1 MVLFLERKSIV
12 LFENTIEEISTTKGV
27 GGIGIIRVSGNEAIQ
42 IVDKVFRSPNGKKLT
57 EVASHTITYGHIV
70 GESGKVL
77 DEVLIMLMK
86 GPRTFTREDVIEIN
100 CHGGPVPLNAVL
112 MEVIN
117 AGARLADQGEFTK
130 RAFLNGRIDLA
141 QVEAIMDIIESKT
154 ELSLSQAVGQLEG
167 NLSKQIKAYQ
177 DTLIQII
184 ARIEVS
190 IDYPEYDEDEPITN
204 DFEEELNALV
214 AELKE
219 LLRTADTG
227 KMIREGVK
235 TAIVGRPNVGKSSLL
250 NALLEENKAIVTDI
264 PGTTRDVVEA
274 YLNIEGIPF
283 QLLDTAG
290 IRETEDL
297 VEQIGVE
304 RSKDSIEAADLVLML
319 IDRHEGILEKDR
331 EILEQVKDKR
341 VIYVLNKSDLEDSIT
356 QEMRELYLK
365 DKEISSISAREQ
377 NGLNSLKEA
386 MKRFV
391 IKGDAVVQNKAT
403 ISNQRQKQSLIN
415 AIKSLEK
422 VTDAIEMGLP
432 EDCLA
437 IDLHDAFGHLGMIV
451 GESLKEEIINQLF
464 SRFCLGK

>member
-1 MVLFLERKSIV
+1 M
-12 LFENTIEEISTTKGV
+12 LFEDTIAAISTAIGV
-27 GGIGIIRVSGNEAIQ
+27 GGIGIIRVSGKEAIS
-42 IVDKVFRSPNGKKLT
+42 IVNKIFRAANKKSLM
-57 EVASHTITYGHIV
+57 EVDSHTITYGHIISQ
-70 GESGKVL
+70 SGKVL

-86 GPRTFTREDVIEIN
+86 APKTFTKEDVIEIN
-100 CHGGPVPLNAVL
+100 CHGGPIPLNAVL

-117 AGARLADQGEFTK
+117 AGARLADSGEFTK
-130 RAFLNGRIDLA
+130 RAFLNGRIDLS
-141 QVEAIMDIIESKT
+141 QVEAIMDIIEAKT
-154 ELSLSQAVGQLEG
+154 ELSLSQAIGQLEG
-167 NLSKQIKAYQ
+167 NLSKRIKAYQ

-190 IDYPEYDEDEPITN
+190 IDYPEYDQDEPITS
-204 DFEEELNALV
+204 DFEGELRALND
-214 AELKE
+214 ELDE
-219 LLRTADTG
+219 LLKTADTG

-274 YLNIEGIPF
+274 YLNIDGIPY

-290 IRETEDL
+290 IRETEDI

-304 RSKDSIEAADLVLML
+304 RSKSSIEEADLVLML
-319 IDRHEGILEKDR
+319 VDSHVGLIDKDR
-331 EILEQVKDKR
+331 EILDQVKGKH
-341 VIYVLNKSDLEDSIT
+341 VIYVLNKSDLESNIP
-356 QEMRELYLK
+356 QEILEEYFNNGKVIR
-365 DKEISSISAREQ
+365 ISAKVQ
-377 NGLNSLKEA
+377 TGLNELKQA
-386 MKRFV
+386 MKQV
-391 IKGDAVVQNKAT
+391 VMKGEAQVNNGAT
-403 ISNQRQKQSLIN
+403 ISNQRQKQALIN

-422 VTDAIEMGLP
+422 VIEAIEMGLP

-451 GESLKEEIINQLF
+451 GESIKEEIINQLF

>member
-1 MVLFLERKSIV
+1 M
-12 LFENTIEEISTTKGV
+12 LFEDTIAAISTPIGV
-27 GGIGIIRVSGNEAIQ
+27 GGIGIIRVSGKDTIE
-42 IVDKVFRSPNGKKLT
+42 IVDKVFKAANKKSLK
-57 EVASHTITYGHIV
+57 EIDSHTITYGHIV
-70 GESGKVL
+70 SDGGKVL

-86 GPRTFTREDVIEIN
+86 GPRTFTREDIIEIN

-112 MEVIN
+112 MEVIK
-117 AGARLADQGEFTK
+117 AGARMADNGEFTK

-141 QVEAIMDIIESKT
+141 QVEAIMDIIEAKT

-167 NLSKQIKAYQ
+167 NLSKRIKDYQ
-177 DTLIQII
+177 DTLIQVI

-204 DFEEELNALV
+204 DFE
-214 AELKE
+214 AELKELLNELRE

-274 YLNIEGIPF
+274 YLNIDGIPF

-290 IRETEDL
+290 IRETEDI
-297 VEQIGVE
+297 VEKIGVE
-304 RSKDSIEAADLVLML
+304 RSKTSIEEADLVLML
-319 IDRHEGILEKDR
+319 VDSHAGLLDKDK
-331 EILEQVKDKR
+331 EILQQVKDKR
-341 VIYVLNKSDLEDSIT
+341 VIFIFNKTDLENNIT
-356 QEMRELYLK
+356 QEMLETYFNQGEVIQVSA
-365 DKEISSISAREQ
+365 KEQ
-377 NGLNSLKEA
+377 YGLNELRQA
-386 MKRFV
+386 MKNFV
-391 IKGDAVVQNKAT
+391 IKGNTTIQNKAT

-422 VTDAIEMGLP
+422 VIDAIELGLP

>member
-1 MVLFLERKSIV
+1 M
-12 LFENTIEEISTTKGV
+12 LFEDTIAAISTPVGI
-27 GGIGIIRVSGNEAIQ
+27 GGIGIIRVSGDQAVS
-42 IVDKVFRSPNGKKLT
+42 IVDKIFKASNKKSLKDID
-57 EVASHTITYGHIV
+57 SHTITYGHIV
-70 GESGKVL
+70 SESGKVL

-86 GPRTFTREDVIEIN
+86 APRTFTREDIVEIN
-100 CHGGPVPLNAVL
+100 CHGGPIPLNAVL

-117 AGARLADQGEFTK
+117 AGARLADSGEFTK

-141 QVEAIMDIIESKT
+141 QVEAIMDIIEAKT
-154 ELSLSQAVGQLEG
+154 ELSLEQAVGQLEG
-167 NLSKQIKAYQ
+167 NLSKKIKEYQ
-177 DTLIQII
+177 DILIQII

-190 IDYPEYDEDEPITN
+190 IDYPEYDDDEPITN
-204 DFEEELNALV
+204 DFEAELNDLLAQLR
-214 AELKE
+214 E
-219 LLRTADTG
+219 LLKTADTG

-274 YLNIEGIPF
+274 YLNIDGIPF

-290 IRETEDL
+290 IRETSDV

-304 RSKDSIEAADLVLML
+304 KSRHSIEEADLVLML
-319 IDRHEGILEKDR
+319 IDSHDGLTDKDK
-331 EILEQVKDKR
+331 EVLEQVKEKH
-341 VIYVLNKSDLEDSIT
+341 VIYVFNKSDLPSNISEEIH
-356 QEMRELYLK
+356 EMYFNNGKGIR
-365 DKEISSISAREQ
+365 ISAKQ
-377 NGLNSLKEA
+377 QKGLDELKMA
-386 MKRFV
+386 MKEV
-391 IKGDAVVQNKAT
+391 VMKGNASINNQAT
-403 ISNQRQKQSLIN
+403 ISNQRQKQALIN
-415 AIKSLEK
+415 AIKSLDK
-422 VTDAIEMGLP
+422 VVEAIEMGLP

>member
-1 MVLFLERKSIV
+1 MI
-12 LFENTIEEISTTKGV
+12 FEDTIAAISTPVGI
-27 GGIGIIRVSGNEAIQ
+27 GGIGIIRVSGKDAIS
-42 IVDKVFRSPNGKKLT
+42 IVDKIFRAANKKSLKDID
-57 EVASHTITYGHIV
+57 SHTITYGHIV

-77 DEVLIMLMK
+77 DEVLIMMMRA
-86 GPRTFTREDVIEIN
+86 PRTFTREDVIEIN
-100 CHGGPVPLNAVL
+100 CHGGPIPLNAVL
-112 MEVIN
+112 MEVIH
-117 AGARLADQGEFTK
+117 AGARLADSGEFTK

-141 QVEAIMDIIESKT
+141 QVEAIMDIIEAKT
-154 ELSLSQAVGQLEG
+154 ELSLEQAVGQLEG
-167 NLSKQIKAYQ
+167 NLSKKIKEYQ
-177 DTLIQII
+177 DLLIQII

-190 IDYPEYDEDEPITN
+190 IDYPEYDQDEPITN
-204 DFEEELNALV
+204 DFDQ
-214 AELKE
+214 ELKDLLAQLNE
-219 LLRTADTG
+219 LLKTADTG

-274 YLNIEGIPF
+274 YLNIDGIPY

-290 IRETEDL
+290 IRGTTDV

-304 RSKDSIEAADLVLML
+304 RSRSSIQEADLVLML
-319 IDRHEGILEKDR
+319 VDAHAGITD
-331 EILEQVKDKR
+331 
-341 VIYVLNKSDLEDSIT
+341 
-356 QEMRELYLK
+356 K
-365 DKEISSISAREQ
+365 DKEILDQVKHKNVIYVFNKADLENNISKEIEKEHFTDGKIVTISAKEQ
-377 NGLNSLKEA
+377 AGLKDLKMA
-386 MKRFV
+386 MKE
-391 IKGDAVVQNKAT
+391 VVMRGNVSVNNGAT
-403 ISNQRQKQSLIN
+403 ISNQRQKQALIN

-422 VTDAIEMGLP
+422 VIEAIEMGLP

>member
-1 MVLFLERKSIV
+1 M
-12 LFENTIEEISTTKGV
+12 LFEDTIAAISTPIGV
-27 GGIGIIRVSGNEAIQ
+27 GGIGIIRVSGKDTIE
-42 IVDKVFRSPNGKKLT
+42 IVDKVFKAANKKSLK
-57 EVASHTITYGHIV
+57 EVDSHTITYGHIISD
-70 GESGKVL
+70 SGKVL

-86 GPRTFTREDVIEIN
+86 GPRTFTREDIIEIN

-112 MEVIN
+112 MEVIK
-117 AGARLADQGEFTK
+117 AGARMADNGEFTK

-141 QVEAIMDIIESKT
+141 QVEAIMDIIEAKT

-167 NLSKQIKAYQ
+167 NLSKRIKDYQ
-177 DTLIQII
+177 DTLIQVI

-204 DFEEELNALV
+204 DFEV
-214 AELKE
+214 ELKELLDELRE

-274 YLNIEGIPF
+274 YLNIDGIPF

-290 IRETEDL
+290 IRETEDI
-297 VEQIGVE
+297 VEKIGVE
-304 RSKDSIEAADLVLML
+304 RSKTSIEEADLVLML
-319 IDRHEGILEKDR
+319 VDSHAGLLDKDK
-331 EILEQVKDKR
+331 EILQQVKDKR
-341 VIYVLNKSDLEDSIT
+341 VIFIFNKTDLENNIT
-356 QEMRELYLK
+356 QEMLETYFNQGEVIK
-365 DKEISSISAREQ
+365 VSAKEQ
-377 NGLNSLKEA
+377 YGLNELRQA
-386 MKRFV
+386 MKNFV
-391 IKGDAVVQNKAT
+391 IKGNTTIQNKAT

-422 VTDAIEMGLP
+422 VIDAIELGLP

>member
-1 MVLFLERKSIV
+1 M
-12 LFENTIEEISTTKGV
+12 LFEDTIAAISTPIGV
-27 GGIGIIRVSGNEAIQ
+27 GGIGIIRVSGKEAIS
-42 IVDKVFRSPNGKKLT
+42 IVDKIFKAANKKSLT
-57 EVASHTITYGHIV
+57 EVDSHTITYGHIISQ
-70 GESGKVL
+70 SGKVL

-86 GPRTFTREDVIEIN
+86 APKTFTREDVIEIN
-100 CHGGPVPLNAVL
+100 CHGGPIPLNVVL

-117 AGARLADQGEFTK
+117 AGARLADSGEFTK
-130 RAFLNGRIDLA
+130 RAFLNGRIDLS
-141 QVEAIMDIIESKT
+141 QVEAIMDIIEAKT
-154 ELSLSQAVGQLEG
+154 ELSLSQAIGQLEG
-167 NLSKQIKAYQ
+167 NLSKRIKAYQ

-190 IDYPEYDEDEPITN
+190 IDYPEYDQDEPITS
-204 DFEEELNALV
+204 DFEEELRALNE
-214 AELKE
+214 ELGE
-219 LLRTADTG
+219 LLKTADTG

-274 YLNIEGIPF
+274 YLNIDGIPY

-290 IRETEDL
+290 IRETEDI

-304 RSKDSIEAADLVLML
+304 RSKSSIEEADLVLML
-319 IDRHEGILEKDR
+319 MDSHAGLLDKDR
-331 EILEQVKDKR
+331 EILNQVKGKH
-341 VIYVLNKSDLEDSIT
+341 VIYVLNKSDLESNIT
-356 QEMRELYLK
+356 QEIL
-365 DKEISSISAREQ
+365 DKYFNNGSVIRISAKAQ
-377 NGLNSLKEA
+377 SGLSELKQA
-386 MKRFV
+386 MKQV
-391 IKGDAVVQNKAT
+391 VMKGDAQVKNEAT
-403 ISNQRQKQSLIN
+403 ISNQRQKQALIN

-422 VTDAIEMGLP
+422 VIEAIEMGLP

-451 GESLKEEIINQLF
+451 GESIKEEIINQLF

>member
-1 MVLFLERKSIV
+1 M
-12 LFENTIEEISTTKGV
+12 LFEDTIAAISTPIGV
-27 GGIGIIRVSGNEAIQ
+27 GGIGIIRVSGKDAIS
-42 IVDKVFRSPNGKKLT
+42 IVDKIFRAASKKSLKDID
-57 EVASHTITYGHIV
+57 SHTITYGHIV
-70 GESGKVL
+70 AESGKVL

-86 GPRTFTREDVIEIN
+86 APRTFTREDVIEIN
-100 CHGGPVPLNAVL
+100 CHGGPIPLNAVL

-117 AGARLADQGEFTK
+117 AGARLADSGEFTK

-141 QVEAIMDIIESKT
+141 QVEAIMDIIEAKT
-154 ELSLSQAVGQLEG
+154 ELSLEQAVGQLEG
-167 NLSKQIKAYQ
+167 NLSKKIKEYQ
-177 DTLIQII
+177 DMLIKII

-190 IDYPEYDEDEPITN
+190 IDYPEYDQDEPITD
-204 DFEEELNALV
+204 DFDQELR
-214 AELKE
+214 ELLEQFNE

-274 YLNIEGIPF
+274 YLNVDGIPY

-290 IRETEDL
+290 IRETTDV

-304 RSKDSIEAADLVLML
+304 RSRSSIQEADLVLML
-319 IDRHEGILEKDR
+319 VDANAGISEKDK
-331 EILEQVKDKR
+331 EILEQVKHKQ
-341 VIYVLNKSDLEDSIT
+341 VIYVFNKADLSNNISE
-356 QEMRELYLK
+356 EMM
-365 DKEISSISAREQ
+365 KEYFAGGQIIHISAKEQ
-377 NGLNSLKEA
+377 SGLNDLRAA
-386 MKRFV
+386 MKQIV
-391 IKGDAVVQNKAT
+391 IRGNVAVNNGAT
-403 ISNQRQKQSLIN
+403 ISNQRQKQALIN

-422 VTDAIEMGLP
+422 VIEAIEMGLP

>member
-1 MVLFLERKSIV
+1 M
-12 LFENTIEEISTTKGV
+12 LFEDTIAAISTPIGV
-27 GGIGIIRVSGNEAIQ
+27 GGIGIIRVSGKEAIS
-42 IVDKVFRSPNGKKLT
+42 IVDKIFKAANKKTLT
-57 EVASHTITYGHIV
+57 EAESHTITYGHIV
-70 GESGKVL
+70 SESGKVL
-77 DEVLIMLMK
+77 DEVLVMLMK
-86 GPRTFTREDVIEIN
+86 APKTFTREDVIEIN
-100 CHGGPVPLNAVL
+100 CHGGPIPLNAVL
-112 MEVIN
+112 MAVIN
-117 AGARLADQGEFTK
+117 AGARLADSGEFTK
-130 RAFLNGRIDLA
+130 RAFLNGRIDLS
-141 QVEAIMDIIESKT
+141 QVEAIMDIIEAKT
-154 ELSLSQAVGQLEG
+154 ELSLSQAIGQLEG
-167 NLSKQIKAYQ
+167 NLSKKIKEYQ

-204 DFEEELNALV
+204 DFESELIDLLDELN
-214 AELKE
+214 E

-274 YLNIEGIPF
+274 YLNIDGIPY

-290 IRETEDL
+290 IRETEDV

-304 RSKDSIEAADLVLML
+304 RSKSSIEEADLVLML
-319 IDRHEGILEKDR
+319 IDSHDGLLDKDK
-331 EILEQVKDKR
+331 EILNQVQGKH
-341 VIYVLNKSDLEDSIT
+341 VIYVFNKTDLESNIT
-356 QEMRELYLK
+356 QEMLDEYFNTGTIIR
-365 DKEISSISAREQ
+365 ISAKEQ
-377 NGLNSLKEA
+377 SGLSELKLA
-386 MKRFV
+386 MKETV
-391 IKGDAVVQNKAT
+391 MKGNAMVRNDAT
-403 ISNQRQKQSLIN
+403 ISNQRQKQALIN

-422 VTDAIEMGLP
+422 VVDAIEMGLP

-451 GESLKEEIINQLF
+451 GESIKEEIINQLF

>member
-1 MVLFLERKSIV
+1 M
-12 LFENTIEEISTTKGV
+12 LFEDTIAAISTPIGI
-27 GGIGIIRVSGNEAIQ
+27 GGIGIIRVSGKETIE
-42 IVDKVFRSPNGKKLT
+42 IVDKVFRATNKKSLK
-57 EVASHTITYGHIV
+57 EVDSHTITYGHIV
-70 GESGKVL
+70 SDSGKVL

-86 GPRTFTREDVIEIN
+86 GPRTFTREDIIEIN

-112 MEVIN
+112 MEVIK
-117 AGARLADQGEFTK
+117 AGARMADNGEFTK

-167 NLSKQIKAYQ
+167 NLSKKIKEYQ
-177 DTLIQII
+177 DTLIQVI

-190 IDYPEYDEDEPITN
+190 IDYPEYDDDEPITN
-204 DFEEELNALV
+204 DFE
-214 AELKE
+214 AELKDLLEELRE

-274 YLNIEGIPF
+274 YLNIDGIPF

-290 IRETEDL
+290 IRETEDI
-297 VEQIGVE
+297 VEKIGVE
-304 RSKDSIEAADLVLML
+304 RSKSSIEEADLVLML
-319 IDRHEGILEKDR
+319 VDSHAGLLDKDQ
-331 EILEQVKDKR
+331 EILEQVKNKH
-341 VIYVLNKSDLEDSIT
+341 VIYIFNKTDLEDNIT
-356 QEMRELYLK
+356 QEMLETHFSNGEVIK
-365 DKEISSISAREQ
+365 VSAKEQS
-377 NGLNSLKEA
+377 GLNELRQA
-386 MKRFV
+386 MKHFV
-391 IKGDAVVQNKAT
+391 IKGSAAVHNEAT

-422 VTDAIEMGLP
+422 VIDAIELGLP

>member
-1 MVLFLERKSIV
+1 M
-12 LFENTIEEISTTKGV
+12 LFEDTIAAISTPIGV
-27 GGIGIIRVSGNEAIQ
+27 GGIGIIRVSGKDTID
-42 IVDKVFRSPNGKKLT
+42 IVDKVFKAANKKSLK
-57 EVASHTITYGHIV
+57 EIDSHTITYGHIV
-70 GESGKVL
+70 SDSGKVL

-86 GPRTFTREDVIEIN
+86 GPRTFTREDIIEIN

-112 MEVIN
+112 MEVIK
-117 AGARLADQGEFTK
+117 AGARMADNGEFTK

-141 QVEAIMDIIESKT
+141 QVEAIMDIIEAKT

-167 NLSKQIKAYQ
+167 NLSKRIKEYQ
-177 DTLIQII
+177 DTLIQVI

-204 DFEEELNALV
+204 DFE
-214 AELKE
+214 AELKELLNELRE

-274 YLNIEGIPF
+274 YLNIDGIPF

-290 IRETEDL
+290 IRETEDI
-297 VEQIGVE
+297 VEKIGVE
-304 RSKDSIEAADLVLML
+304 RSKTSIEEADLVLML
-319 IDRHEGILEKDR
+319 VDSHAGLLDKDKQILQ
-331 EILEQVKDKR
+331 QVKDKR
-341 VIYVLNKSDLEDSIT
+341 VIFIFNKTDLENNIT
-356 QEMRELYLK
+356 QEMLETYFNQGEVIK
-365 DKEISSISAREQ
+365 VSAKEQ
-377 NGLNSLKEA
+377 CGLNELRQA
-386 MKRFV
+386 MKNFV
-391 IKGDAVVQNKAT
+391 IKGNTTIQNKAT

-422 VTDAIEMGLP
+422 VIDAIELGLP

>member
-1 MVLFLERKSIV
+1 M
-12 LFENTIEEISTTKGV
+12 LFEDTIAAISTPIGV
-27 GGIGIIRVSGNEAIQ
+27 GGIGIIRVSGKETIE
-42 IVDKVFRSPNGKKLT
+42 IVDKVFRAANKKSLKK
-57 EVASHTITYGHIV
+57 VDSHTITYGHIV
-70 GESGKVL
+70 SDSGKVL

-86 GPRTFTREDVIEIN
+86 GPRTFTREDIIEIN

-112 MEVIN
+112 MEVIK
-117 AGARLADQGEFTK
+117 AGARMADNGEFTK

-167 NLSKQIKAYQ
+167 NLSKKIKEYQ
-177 DTLIQII
+177 DTLIQVI

-190 IDYPEYDEDEPITN
+190 IDYPEYDDDEPITN
-204 DFEEELNALV
+204 DFE
-214 AELKE
+214 AELKDLLEELRE

-274 YLNIEGIPF
+274 YLNIDGIPF

-290 IRETEDL
+290 IRETEDI
-297 VEQIGVE
+297 VEKIGVE
-304 RSKDSIEAADLVLML
+304 RSKSSIEEADLVLML
-319 IDRHEGILEKDR
+319 VDSHVGLLDKDQ
-331 EILEQVKDKR
+331 EILEQVKNKH
-341 VIYVLNKSDLEDSIT
+341 VIYIFNKTDLENNIT
-356 QEMRELYLK
+356 QEMLETHFSNGEVIK
-365 DKEISSISAREQ
+365 VSAKEQS
-377 NGLNSLKEA
+377 GLNELRQA
-386 MKRFV
+386 MKHFV
-391 IKGDAVVQNKAT
+391 IKGSAAVHNEAT

-422 VTDAIEMGLP
+422 VIDAIELRLP

>member
-1 MVLFLERKSIV
+1 M
-12 LFENTIEEISTTKGV
+12 LFEDTIAAISTPIGI
-27 GGIGIIRVSGNEAIQ
+27 GGIGIIRVSGKEAIS
-42 IVDKVFRSPNGKKLT
+42 IVDKIFRAANKKSLY
-57 EVASHTITYGHIV
+57 EVNSHTITYGHIV
-70 GESGKVL
+70 SQSGKVL

-86 GPRTFTREDVIEIN
+86 GPKTFTREDVIEIN
-100 CHGGPVPLNAVL
+100 CHGGPIPLNAVL
-112 MEVIN
+112 METIN
-117 AGARLADQGEFTK
+117 AGARLAESGEFTK

-167 NLSKQIKAYQ
+167 NLSKKIKEYQ
-177 DTLIQII
+177 DILMQII

-204 DFEEELNALV
+204 DFELELRALLNELN
-214 AELKE
+214 ELFK
-219 LLRTADTG
+219 TADTG

-274 YLNIEGIPF
+274 YLNIDGIPF

-290 IRETEDL
+290 IRETEDV

-304 RSKDSIEAADLVLML
+304 RSKHSIEEADLVLML
-319 IDRHEGILEKDR
+319 IDAHEGLLEKDK
-331 EILEQVKDKR
+331 EILQGVHGKH
-341 VIYVLNKSDLEDSIT
+341 VIYVLNKTDLGSNISTEIVKEYFSNGKLVHISAKE
-356 QEMRELYLK
+356 QEGLKELK
-365 DKEISSISAREQ
+365 DAMKEIVMRGNATVNNR
-377 NGLNSLKEA
+377 
-386 MKRFV
+386 
-391 IKGDAVVQNKAT
+391 AT
-403 ISNQRQKQSLIN
+403 ISNQRQKQALIN
-415 AIKSLEK
+415 AIKSLNK
-422 VTDAIEMGLP
+422 VIEAIEMGLP

>member
-1 MVLFLERKSIV
+1 M
-12 LFENTIEEISTTKGV
+12 LFEDTIAAISTPIGI
-27 GGIGIIRVSGNEAIQ
+27 GGIGIIRVSGKDAIS
-42 IVDKVFRSPNGKKLT
+42 IVDRIFKAANKKSLKDI
-57 EVASHTITYGHIV
+57 ASHTITYGHIIAQ
-70 GESGKVL
+70 SGKVL
-77 DEVLIMLMK
+77 DEVLVMLMK
-86 GPRTFTREDVIEIN
+86 GPKTFTREDVIEIN
-100 CHGGPVPLNAVL
+100 CHGGPIPLNAVL

-117 AGARLADQGEFTK
+117 AGARIADSGEFTK

-167 NLSKQIKAYQ
+167 NLSKKIREYQ
-177 DTLIQII
+177 DALMQVI

-204 DFEEELNALV
+204 DFKDELQSLLVELNQ
-214 AELKE
+214 
-219 LLRTADTG
+219 LLNTADTG

-274 YLNIEGIPF
+274 YLNIDGIPF

-290 IRETEDL
+290 IRETEDV
-297 VEQIGVE
+297 VEKIGVE
-304 RSKDSIEAADLVLML
+304 RSRHSIQEADLVLML
-319 IDRHEGILEKDR
+319 IDAHQGLVEKDK
-331 EILEQVKDKR
+331 EILDQLDNKH
-341 VIYVLNKSDLEDSIT
+341 VIYVFNKSDLQNNIT
-356 QEMRELYLK
+356 QEMI
-365 DKEISSISAREQ
+365 KEYFNNGKIICISAKEQ
-377 NGLNSLKEA
+377 EGLAELKLC
-386 MKRFV
+386 MKDIV
-391 IKGDAVVQNKAT
+391 MKGNATISNEAT
-403 ISNQRQKQSLIN
+403 ISNQRQKQALMN
-415 AIKSLEK
+415 AIKSLDK
-422 VTDAIEMGLP
+422 VVEAIEMGLP

-437 IDLHDAFGHLGMIV
+437 IDLHDAYGHLGMIV